1 MPEGPELWY
10 LGRVLAGVL
19 GPGRSV
25 AVHGKHLVLDAT
37 HHHFGL
43 TGGLRAEVSGA
54 GPGAGPGA
62 LTPAITLRHHYG
74 EGRVAGFE
82 KPITA
87 SEAAVICAQGLDWM
101 TAPPVAIAKA
111 IRASARRKKVLGTWM
126 LDQSII
132 AGVGVTWASEIAA
145 VAGVDVAAHMNVQN
159 LSKLADAYV
168 VVRDRV
174 AAVYTAAL
182 PPPGDVDAACAA
194 INAWY
199 GNLYAVR
206 APVMTVHGVGVPV
219 TVGGRNFWKPRVVS

>member
-1 MPEGPELWY
+1 MGESPLTQNQSTQACQEAIEQIKQELDQATRVQTPGGVFEVQWSNEGKATAI
-10 LGRVLAGVL
+10 GQLAFFAEFLQASGL
-19 GPGRSV
+19 FENWRSSCPLRYSSPNAP
-25 AVHGKHLVLDAT
+25 AVVD
-37 HHHFGL
+37 
-43 TGGLRAEVSGA
+43 
-54 GPGAGPGA
+54 
-62 LTPAITLRHHYG
+62 
-74 EGRVAGFE
+74 
-82 KPITA
+82 
-87 SEAAVICAQGLDWM
+87 
-101 TAPPVAIAKA
+101 
-111 IRASARRKKVLGTWM
+111 VLGTWM